1 MPLHIPGLAKK
12 LQCLYQHNPRI
23 NSHELLARNLGIA
36 PNNISVWINGSD
48 VRVPELVPNRHVK
61 TLSDLFGVPLE
72 LLELESLEEFKSRLR
87 AVAPAGFHKWTRV
100 LEHAVNSGAIRLI
113 RCGAA
118 AERQLR
124 GLVADDTET
133 AEQFALGERIYIHL
147 SLDEAWRDLSR
158 ELPVSLIV
166 LSIDA
171 ARTTC
176 LCPSALAPDPCLN
189 APTLRIPHT
198 APSRGLKVSG
208 PPGLQSVLVL
218 LTRRSL
224 PADVV
229 AGLREGSTAPTLE
242 RFAEQLLAA
251 PGANWRLLRKDYEVV

>member
-36 PNNISVWINGSD
+36 PNNISVWINGND

-72 LLELESLEEFKSRLR
+72 LLELESLEEFKNRLR
-87 AVAPAGFHKWTRV
+87 TAEKPGFHKWTRV
-100 LEHAVNSGAIRLI
+100 LEHAVTSNAIRLV
-113 RCGAA
+113 RCSTAA
-118 AERQLR
+118 GPLR
-124 GLVADDTET
+124 GLVADESDAT
-133 AEQFALGERIYIHL
+133 EQFAEGERLYVHL
-147 SLDEAWRDLSR
+147 
-158 ELPVSLIV
+158 ELTEEWPEFPANLIV

-171 ARTTC
+171 TRTTC
-176 LCPSALAPDPCLN
+176 LCPSPLAPDPTLH
-189 APTLRIPHT
+189 APTLRIP
-198 APSRGLKVSG
+198 PSRNLKVSG

-224 PADVV
+224 PADVA
-229 AGLREGSTAPTLE
+229 AGLREGRTATTLE

-251 PGANWRLLRKDYEVV
+251 PSSNWRLLRKDYEVV